1 MFFLDKTIIQKI
13 FETKIFAHRGASAF
27 YPENTIIAFSKAIEY
42 GARYLECDLAL
53 SKDQKIIIIHDDHLK
68 RTTGISGLVADF
80 TKKQLIQI
88 KADNAP
94 LYKRLSPYRYGR
106 LLQSKKKENFTIPS
120 LGQLFALIQN
130 YQKKDSQRKIIL
142 NLEIKKSCFR
152 SEKVARNMLHQIR
165 SEQKKYHLLSRQI
178 LISSF
183 DWRFAQ
189 FARKE
194 TNYAIGLLIGREL
207 PSLAHL
213 KEITKKFGSVSIHPA
228 VNYSV
233 LLYKKKFRSFIE
245 NCHRFDIEVI
255 PYTVNSFYFAHFLT
269 KIGIDG
275 FFTDR
280 IDQFSVSAAK
290 ES

>member
-13 FETKIFAHRGASAF
+13 FETKIFAHRGASAL

-42 GARYLECDLAL
+42 GAQYLECDLAL

-68 RTTGISGLVADF
+68 RTTGISRSVADF
-80 TKKQLIQI
+80 TEKQLIQI
-88 KADNAP
+88 KADDAP
-94 LYKRLSPYRYGR
+94 LYKRLSPYRYGK
-106 LLQSKKKENFTIPS
+106 LLPSRKEQLTIPS

-130 YQKKDSQRKIIL
+130 YQKKNSQRKIIL

-152 SEKVARNMLHQIR
+152 SEKVARNMLYQIR
-165 SEQKKYHLLSRQI
+165 IEQKKSHLLSRQI

-189 FARKE
+189 FAQKE

-213 KEITKKFGSVSIHPA
+213 KEIKKSFGSVSIHPA

-245 NCHRFDIEVI
+245 NCHSFDIEVI
-255 PYTVNSFYFAHFLT
+255 PYTVNSFYFAHFLI

-290 ES
+290 QS